1 MSETGRSGENVP
13 SPLTFAGKGEI
24 GTAWASPLA
33 DRRDRHSVKI
43 DDPSLSQPIQANLFA
58 DIGGATFSLVWS
70 RPKKSV
76 D

>member
-33 DRRDRHSVKI
+33 DRRDRHSVRI
-43 DDPSLSQPIQANLFA
+43 DDPSLSQPTQTPLLPTLAVA
-58 DIGGATFSLVWS
+58 FSLVWS
-70 RPKKSV
+70 RPKTSA